1 MKTHIAGYK
10 GFQTYGQLP
19 YSTLKSGKDVL
30 APNNLWENS
39 KNFSNFS
46 KLFISKKARRQ
57 KGFFRELPLS
67 VINL

>member
-19 YSTLKSGKDVL
+19 YSSLKTGKEVL

-39 KNFSNFS
+39 KNNTI
-46 KLFISKKARRQ
+46 KFIPTFLLAKRPDDKKD
-57 KGFFRELPLS
+57 FLD
-67 VINL
+67 NYHY